1 MNNLFKLSDMELE
14 KSLGIHVNNER
25 LSLDQIYAHIN
36 EIYRRE
42 LHLDLQ
48 YGTMK
53 SYLVKRWKYS
63 ERDAYRK
70 IDGARLL
77 KEVPS
82 LAVEIKNGNVNA
94 DVIGELSRAVKEKER
109 VTGEKITASLRSEL
123 VKMVSGKSVAE
134 SQRELAQ
141 VLDIQVKEFESKRI
155 QKDGSVRLELSAS
168 EEIYAQL
175 SRCREHASHKLQQEN
190 LPHTN
195 ESMLKILTDYY
206 IKGNKLDEQPEEMKS
221 MTSPA
226 KSVLASP
233 KKMRQSKALVKVNK
247 TLTPKTRREV
257 LNRDKCCQFKNKE
270 TGEICGE
277 TRFAQVDHKT
287 SVWVGGTH
295 AVENLQQLCAN
306 HNRRKYRREA
316 QLRWL

>member
-1 MNNLFKLSDMELE
+1 MNSLFKLSDVELE
-14 KSLGIHVNNER
+14 RSLGVYVNHER
-25 LSLDQIYAHIN
+25 LSLDQIYTHIN

-42 LHLDLQ
+42 LHLDLK

-77 KEVPS
+77 KDVPS
-82 LAVEIKNGNVNA
+82 LAAEIKNGNVNA

-109 VTGEKITASLRSEL
+109 ASGEKISASVKSEL
-123 VKMVSGKSVAE
+123 VKMISGKSVME
-134 SQRELAQ
+134 SQRDLAQ
-141 VLDIQVKEFESKRI
+141 VLDIQVKEFESKRV
-155 QKDGSVRLELSAS
+155 QKDKSVRLELSAS

-175 SRCREHASHKLQQEN
+175 NRCREHAAHKLQQEN
-190 LPHTN
+190 RPHTI

-206 IKGNKLDEQPEEMKS
+206 IKGNKLDEQPTKPKTPVRSAEILNE
-221 MTSPA
+221 SPG
-226 KSVLASP
+226 KCKTRV
-233 KKMRQSKALVKVNK
+233 LVKVNK
-247 TLTPKTRREV
+247 TLTPRTRREV

-277 TRFAQVDHKT
+277 TSFAQVDHKT
-287 SVWVGGTH
+287 AIWAGGTH
-295 AVENLQQLCAN
+295 EVENLHQLCAN
-306 HNRRKYRREA
+306 HNRRKYRKEA
-316 QLRWL
+316 QLTWL